1 MGTLKYAI
9 LGLLNRQEMTG
20 YELTKAIEH
29 SLLGS
34 WRAKH
39 SQIYPELKSLT
50 QKGLVKYEVE
60 ISGTVLEK
68 KVYSITEEGRSDFL
82 HWESKKLPLQPNTK
96 DEFRLQLYFS
106 SCLPPE
112 KRIELL
118 EHQLALHQAKL
129 QKLQQIIQKFDSIPP
144 SEEPYFSDYLVLG
157 GAIAREETNCRWLTT
172 CIKICQQRLNAS
184 QKD

>member
-9 LGLLNRQEMTG
+9 LGLLDRQDMTG
-20 YELTKAIEH
+20 YELSKAIEN

-50 QKGLVKYEVE
+50 QKGLVKYEVA

-68 KVYSITEEGRSDFL
+68 KVYSITEDGRSEFL
-82 HWESKKLPLQPNTK
+82 RWESKKIPLQPNTK
-96 DEFRLQLYFS
+96 DEFRLQLFFS
-106 SCLPPE
+106 SCLPPI

-118 EHQLALHQAKL
+118 EHQLSLHQEKL
-129 QKLQQIIQKFDSIPP
+129 QTLKQILQKFDRIPP
-144 SEEPYFSDYLVLG
+144 EDDTHFSDYLVLS
-157 GAIAREETNCRWLTT
+157 GAIAREETNCHWLSD
-172 CIKICQQRLNAS
+172 CIALCQQRLS
-184 QKD
+184 DSDSK

>member
-129 QKLQQIIQKFDSIPP
+129 QKLKRIIQKFDSIPP
-144 SEEPYFSDYLVLG
+144 TEEPYFSDYLVLG
-157 GAIAREETNCRWLTT
+157 GAVVR
-172 CIKICQQRLNAS
+172 
-184 QKD
+184 

>member
-1 MGTLKYAI
+1 
-9 LGLLNRQEMTG
+9 MTG
-20 YELTKAIEH
+20 YGLTKAIEH

-129 QKLQQIIQKFDSIPP
+129 QKLKRILAEVRCNSHHGRT
-144 SEEPYFSDYLVLG
+144 YFSDYKVLVVLV
-157 GAIAREETNCRWLTT
+157 AREETSCHWLKT
-172 CIKICQQRLNAS
+172 CSDLCQQQLNDS
-184 QKD
+184 QKLLIFLFSSFIFFSILT

>member
-50 QKGLVKYEVE
+50 QKGLVKYEVK

-82 HWESKKLPLQPNTK
+82 HWESKNFHCSQIPKTNFDCNYTFPVVFHRKNALNYWNT
-96 DEFRLQLYFS
+96 
-106 SCLPPE
+106 
-112 KRIELL
+112 
-118 EHQLALHQAKL
+118 
-129 QKLQQIIQKFDSIPP
+129 
-144 SEEPYFSDYLVLG
+144 
-157 GAIAREETNCRWLTT
+157 N
-172 CIKICQQRLNAS
+172 
-184 QKD
+184 